1 MKQTLSKEQS
11 NKLIDLG
18 YPQPL
23 SSDLYTVGEL
33 IGFLIKE
40 VTEPEDELVIWHDV
54 VFSYVRIYNITTH
67 SEELIDALYSMCM
80 HLKM

>member
-11 NKLIDLG
+11 DNLIGLG

-23 SSDLYTVGEL
+23 SDLYTVGEL

-40 VTEPEDELVIWHDV
+40 VTEPEDELVMWHDV
-54 VFSYVRIYNITTH
+54 VFSYVKIYNITTH